1 MRVKNASHGDV
12 LLKDRTLSALL
23 WLVPVLSVGDVLWA
37 LSAKMGLVITFGL
50 GLYKWDMIHVLIQAG
65 LIVLLSL
72 VFVARSGSGAGTAT
86 DPGVGGSD
94 DAGDGGDRD
103 PASVGGNSRV
113 VPDPDVMTRMPG
125 NCADGP
131 GEVLTV
137 REEHGQG
144 TESQA
149 EK

>member
-65 LIVLLSL
+65 LSVFLSL
-72 VFVARSGSGAGTAT
+72 VFVARSGSGTGTGP
-86 DPGVGGSD
+86 DPGVGRSGNAS
-94 DAGDGGDRD
+94 DGGDCGMESIDGNARA
-103 PASVGGNSRV
+103 ASDKDNKTLMSGNGS
-113 VPDPDVMTRMPG
+113 
-125 NCADGP
+125 NLP
-131 GEVLTV
+131 GEVITV
-137 REEHGQG
+137 VEEHAQG
-144 TESQA
+144 TESPA